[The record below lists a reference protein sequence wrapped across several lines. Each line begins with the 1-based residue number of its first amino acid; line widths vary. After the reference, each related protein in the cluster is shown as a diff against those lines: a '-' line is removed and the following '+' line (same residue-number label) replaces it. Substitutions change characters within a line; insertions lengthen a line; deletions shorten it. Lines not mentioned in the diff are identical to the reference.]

1 MTDASPQPGP
11 GPNPESVDR
20 GLTPAQLRHILTAH
34 YPGSG
39 GRLDTH
45 AAAAGLGVS
54 ERTIRRWASDTT
66 TAGYTEVQV
75 QRRISPLLP
84 SALVLSDEANRLA
97 RDVEG
102 IGWLKK
108 DRSRVPVL
116 WRNNGWLKPFHVY
129 VVALSRYGVCTVRIA
144 AKAELINGRDGTVQE
159 HLVFPTRIHAEAH
172 VLAMLAQLRP
182 WRLLAP
188 EWWKLTAPTRCWLQD
203 APDTALRTTYEIHA
217 TRENP

>member
-1 MTDASPQPGP
+1 MTDASPPSDPGAT
-11 GPNPESVDR
+11 GQA
-20 GLTPAQLRHILTAH
+20 LTPAQLRHILAAH
-34 YPGSG
+34 YPGPG

-54 ERTIRRWASDTT
+54 ERTIRRWTSDTT
-66 TAGYTEVQV
+66 TTGYTEAQV
-75 QRRISPLLP
+75 QRRIGPLLP
-84 SALVLSDEANRLA
+84 SALVLNDEANRLE

-129 VVALSRYGVCTVRIA
+129 LVALPRYGVCTVRIT
-144 AKAELINGRDGTVQE
+144 AKAELINGRDGSVVE

-182 WRLLAP
+182 WRLVAP
-188 EWWKLTAPTRCWLQD
+188 EWWKLAAPTRCWLVT
-203 APDTALRTTYEIHA
+203 APDSALRTLHEAYVTSE
-217 TRENP
+217 RQ